1 LLKNYLKNILL
12 YYKMK
17 GVKYTLEFKKP
28 NNEIE
33 TTTTD
38 MKEICETIK
47 KLSKEH
53 YFIDVNVSK
62 YVVYNIYKK
71 RGGSKLLNSL
81 CRIEKV

>member
-1 LLKNYLKNILL
+1 
-12 YYKMK
+12 MK
-17 GVKYTLEFKKP
+17 GVKYNLNFKKP

-33 TTTTD
+33 TTTAD

-71 RGGSKLLNSL
+71 RGGSKLLNNL
-81 CRIEKV
+81 CTIEKV